1 MIENEKLHVIDI
13 IYRKYV
19 SAIFIIPEKTH
30 GKIFILPLQR
40 ERVKNR
46 YRSHDLIRV
55 KAREELHVTRKDFR
69 WRNPTPHELHID
81 QSARRTTVVR
91 PCIAVLI

>member
-1 MIENEKLHVIDI
+1 MKTIRIYIKRLFLRMIESEKLHV

-55 KAREELHVTRKDFR
+55 KAREELHMTRKDFR
-69 WRNPTPHELHID
+69 
-81 QSARRTTVVR
+81 
-91 PCIAVLI
+91 